1 MNLKTLIQIFL
12 SILTISITIL
22 FFFKYFYNVQETEEL
37 VDIKKDDRKIIY
49 KETTMD
55 IIENLRFENTD
66 INGNKFLI
74 SAKYGEINTDEVDV
88 LNLQEVTGIIYM
100 VNKSPINI
108 YSDFAKYN
116 KINFETIFYDNVKI
130 NYEENSIKSDNLEIK
145 LDKNLASIN
154 GNVVYNNT
162 EVVSYADNIEF
173 NLLKENVIINM
184 FDKEDNIKINR
195 K

>member
-1 MNLKTLIQIFL
+1 MNLKTLTQIFL
-12 SILTISITIL
+12 SILTISVTIL
-22 FFFKYFYNVQETEEL
+22 FFFKYFYNVQEPAEL
-37 VDIKKDDRKIIY
+37 IDVKKDVGQQLS
-49 KETTMD
+49 KETTVD

-74 SAKYGEINTDEVDV
+74 NAKYGEINTDEVDV
-88 LNLQEVTGIIYM
+88 LNLQDVTGIIYL
-100 VNKSPINI
+100 VNKSPIYI
-108 YSDFAKYN
+108 YADFAKYN
-116 KINFETIFYDNVKI
+116 KINFETIFYKNVKI
-130 NYEENSIKSDNLEIK
+130 NFEENSIKSDNLQIS

-154 GNVVYNNT
+154 GNVIYNNS

-173 NLLKENVIINM
+173 NLLSGNVIINM

>member
-1 MNLKTLIQIFL
+1 MNLKTLTQIFL
-12 SILTISITIL
+12 SILTISVTIL
-22 FFFKYFYNVQETEEL
+22 FFFKYFYNVQEPAEL
-37 VDIKKDDRKIIY
+37 IDVKKDVGRQLS
-49 KETTMD
+49 KETTVD

-74 SAKYGEINTDEVDV
+74 NAKYGEINTDEVDV
-88 LNLQEVTGIIYM
+88 LNLQDVTGIIYL
-100 VNKSPINI
+100 VNKSPIYI
-108 YSDFAKYN
+108 YADFAKYN
-116 KINFETIFYDNVKI
+116 KINFETIFYKNVKI
-130 NYEENSIKSDNLEIK
+130 NFEENSIKSDNLQIS
-145 LDKNLASIN
+145 LDKNIASIN

-173 NLLKENVIINM
+173 NLLSENVIINM

>member
-66 INGNKFLI
+66 VNGNKFLI
-74 SAKYGEINTDEVDV
+74 NAKYGEINTDEVDV

>member
-1 MNLKTLIQIFL
+1 MNLKTLTQIFL
-12 SILTISITIL
+12 SILTISVTIL
-22 FFFKYFYNVQETEEL
+22 FFFKYFYNVQEPAEL
-37 VDIKKDDRKIIY
+37 IDVKKDVGKQLS
-49 KETTMD
+49 KETTVD

-74 SAKYGEINTDEVDV
+74 NAKYGEINTDEVDV
-88 LNLQEVTGIIYM
+88 LNLQDVTGIIYL
-100 VNKSPINI
+100 VNKSPIYI
-108 YSDFAKYN
+108 YADFAKYN
-116 KINFETIFYDNVKI
+116 KINFETIFYKNVKI
-130 NYEENSIKSDNLEIK
+130 NFEENSIKSDNLQIS
-145 LDKNLASIN
+145 LDKNIASIN

-173 NLLKENVIINM
+173 NLLSENVIINM

>member
-1 MNLKTLIQIFL
+1 MNLKTLTQIFL
-12 SILTISITIL
+12 SILTISVTIL
-22 FFFKYFYNVQETEEL
+22 FFFKYFYNVQEPAEL
-37 VDIKKDDRKIIY
+37 IDVKKDIGQQLS
-49 KETTMD
+49 KETTVD

-74 SAKYGEINTDEVDV
+74 NAKYGEINTDEVDV
-88 LNLQEVTGIIYM
+88 LNLQDVTGIIYL
-100 VNKSPINI
+100 VNKSPIYI
-108 YSDFAKYN
+108 YADFAKYN
-116 KINFETIFYDNVKI
+116 KINFETIFYKNVKI
-130 NYEENSIKSDNLEIK
+130 NFEENSIKSDNLQIS
-145 LDKNLASIN
+145 LDKNIASIN

-173 NLLKENVIINM
+173 NLLSENVIINM

>member
-22 FFFKYFYNVQETEEL
+22 FFFKYFYNVQEPAEL
-37 VDIKKDDRKIIY
+37 IDVKKDVGRQLS
-49 KETTMD
+49 KETTVD

-74 SAKYGEINTDEVDV
+74 NAQYGEINTDEVDV
-88 LNLQEVTGIIYM
+88 LNLQDVTGIIYL
-100 VNKSPINI
+100 VNKSPIYI

-116 KINFETIFYDNVKI
+116 KINFETIFYKNVQI
-130 NYEENSIKSDNLEIK
+130 NFEEDSIKSDNLQIS
-145 LDKNLASIN
+145 LDKNIASIN

-173 NLLKENVIINM
+173 NLLSENVIINM